1 MVYPDNPLD
10 ETLTD
15 KGNWKKE
22 PKPINLNYVGD
33 KIPDDAIVYK
43 PFKIRGTGQIVDLA
57 KQRLNE
63 RTRIL
68 NYKAE
73 RIEAGLYDYLTQ
85 NEIERAYQKQLAE
98 IARLEALFSNG
109 VLGLM
114 FDNIKTKATNQFR
127 SDYLQND
134 PDIVNFDNDSKTL
147 AKETQDI
154 ADLQERN
161 DKLFHEISTQTQQT
175 EQQIIDNLRVAE
187 TIDKTEELGEIIDDL
202 ESVKSDLNSVSSIFS
217 DAVFDDEGSSQS
229 VMRRADE
236 IINEDEIRLA
246 RDEERRLADVL
257 EKTQER
263 LNEISDLVEG
273 KGMKK
278 QLDRLSDNISTIKRY
293 TELGERPVR
302 MERRIRNIIRDA
314 ETGKPAKY
322 ATIRQQ
328 NIALEKFIKNIER
341 EFEGV
346 TIPKEGK

>member
-33 KIPDDAIVYK
+33 KMPDNAIVYK

-109 VLGLM
+109 ILGLM

-187 TIDKTEELGEIIDDL
+187 TIDKTEELGEMIDDL
-202 ESVKSDLNSVSSIFS
+202 ESVKSDLDSVSNIFA
-217 DAVFDDEGSSQS
+217 DAVFDDEGSS
-229 VMRRADE
+229 
-236 IINEDEIRLA
+236 IINEDEIRRA
-246 RDEERRLADVL
+246 RADENKLADVL
-257 EKTQER
+257 EATQRR
-263 LNEISDLVEG
+263 LNEISELVEG
-273 KGMKK
+273 KGIKK
-278 QLDRLSDNISTIKRY
+278 QLDRLSENIAIIKRY
-293 TELGERPVR
+293 TELGERPVT
-302 MERRIRNIIRDA
+302 MERRIQNIIRDA
-314 ETGKPAKY
+314 ERGKHAKY

-328 NIALEKFIKNIER
+328 NIALEKFIADMEQ
-341 EFEGV
+341 EFEGT

>member
-10 ETLTD
+10 ETLTN

-33 KIPDDAIVYK
+33 KMPDDAIVYK

-98 IARLEALFSNG
+98 LAKLEALFSNG

-147 AKETQDI
+147 AKETQEI
-154 ADLQERN
+154 AELQERN

-175 EQQIIDNLRVAE
+175 EQQIIENLRVAE
-187 TIDKTEELGEIIDDL
+187 TIEKTEELGEMIDDL
-202 ESVKSDLNSVSSIFS
+202 ESVKSDLDSVSSIFA
-217 DAVFDDEGSSQS
+217 DAVFDDEGSS
-229 VMRRADE
+229 
-236 IINEDEIRLA
+236 IINEDEIRRA
-246 RDEERRLADVL
+246 RADENKLADVL
-257 EKTQER
+257 EATQRR
-263 LNEISDLVEG
+263 LNEISELVEG
-273 KGMKK
+273 KGIKK
-278 QLDRLSDNISTIKRY
+278 QLDRLSENVAIIKRY

-302 MERRIRNIIRDA
+302 MKTRIENIIRDA
-314 ETGKPAKY
+314 ERGKAAKY

-328 NIALEKFIKNIER
+328 NIALEKFIADMEQ
-341 EFEGV
+341 EFEGT

>member
-33 KIPDDAIVYK
+33 KMPDDAIVYK

-85 NEIERAYQKQLAE
+85 NEVERAYQKQLAE

-109 VLGLM
+109 ILGLM

-187 TIDKTEELGEIIDDL
+187 TIDKTEELGEMIDDL
-202 ESVKSDLNSVSSIFS
+202 ESVKSDLDSVSNIFA
-217 DAVFDDEGSSQS
+217 DAVFDDEGSS
-229 VMRRADE
+229 
-236 IINEDEIRLA
+236 IINEDEIRRA
-246 RDEERRLADVL
+246 RADENKLADVL
-257 EKTQER
+257 EATQRR
-263 LNEISDLVEG
+263 LNEISELVEG
-273 KGMKK
+273 KGIKK
-278 QLDRLSDNISTIKRY
+278 QLDRLSENIAIIKRY
-293 TELGERPVR
+293 TELGERPVT
-302 MERRIRNIIRDA
+302 MERRIQNIIRDA
-314 ETGKPAKY
+314 ERGKHAKY

-328 NIALEKFIKNIER
+328 NIALEKFIADMEQ
-341 EFEGV
+341 EFEGT

>member
-33 KIPDDAIVYK
+33 KMPDDAIVYK

-187 TIDKTEELGEIIDDL
+187 TIDKTEELGEMIDDL
-202 ESVKSDLNSVSSIFS
+202 ESVKSDLDSVSNIFA
-217 DAVFDDEGSSQS
+217 DAVFDDEGSS
-229 VMRRADE
+229 
-236 IINEDEIRLA
+236 IINEDEIRRA
-246 RDEERRLADVL
+246 RADENKLADVL
-257 EKTQER
+257 EATQRR
-263 LNEISDLVEG
+263 LNEISELVEG
-273 KGMKK
+273 KGIKK
-278 QLDRLSDNISTIKRY
+278 QLDRLSENIAIIKRY
-293 TELGERPVR
+293 TELGERPVT
-302 MERRIRNIIRDA
+302 MERRIQNIIRDA
-314 ETGKPAKY
+314 ERGKHAKY

-328 NIALEKFIKNIER
+328 NIALEKFIADMEQ
-341 EFEGV
+341 EFEGT